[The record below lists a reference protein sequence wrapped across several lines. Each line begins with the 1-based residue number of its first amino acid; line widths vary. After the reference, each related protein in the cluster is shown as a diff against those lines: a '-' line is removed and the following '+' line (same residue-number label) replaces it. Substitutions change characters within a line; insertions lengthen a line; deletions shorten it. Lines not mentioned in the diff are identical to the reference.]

1 MKGNSKGQ
9 DQNSEALAPSASWR
23 GNHRRRGTL
32 SPPFLEI
39 HGTGGPQSRTKST
52 TITEPRT
59 REGMAAAG
67 DLLSPP
73 PHTKPH
79 HTEARRPTC
88 SQKRRLQED
97 YGAWGIAAVQ
107 QSLDFHP
114 GRKWAWDGEDKT

>member
-9 DQNSEALAPSASWR
+9 DQNSEALAPSASWE

-32 SPPFLEI
+32 SPPFEEI
-39 HGTGGPQSRTKST
+39 HDTGGPHNSRTKST

-67 DLLSPP
+67 DLLLPP

-79 HTEARRPTC
+79 HTEAHRPTC
-88 SQKRRLQED
+88 SQKQRLQED
-97 YGAWGIAAVQ
+97 YDV
-107 QSLDFHP
+107 
-114 GRKWAWDGEDKT
+114 